1 MKETIHKIFSSVSQ
15 LFYPH
20 VCRGCGTDLIEP
32 YQSLCLHCI
41 AHLPYTHFANQSV
54 NPVEKTFWGRI
65 NVVSAM
71 SLLYFTPQSMV
82 QQLVHQV
89 KYKGQQKLAH
99 HLGEMMGKEILLSNR
114 FGNIDHIIPLPLF
127 RSREKQ
133 RGYNQAA
140 LLARGISEILQVNV
154 LEKSL
159 VRIRSSSTQTHKTR
173 SERWQNVE
181 GLFQLRNGFYPEGKT
196 ILLVDD
202 VVTTGATLDAC
213 GTVINNIPGTQL
225 YIATLAY
232 ALQ

>member
-1 MKETIHKIFSSVSQ
+1 
-15 LFYPH
+15 
-20 VCRGCGTDLIEP
+20 
-32 YQSLCLHCI
+32 
-41 AHLPYTHFANQSV
+41 
-54 NPVEKTFWGRI
+54 
-65 NVVSAM
+65 
-71 SLLYFTPQSMV
+71 
-82 QQLVHQV
+82 
-89 KYKGQQKLAH
+89 
-99 HLGEMMGKEILLSNR
+99 
-114 FGNIDHIIPLPLF
+114 
-127 RSREKQ
+127 
-133 RGYNQAA
+133 
-140 LLARGISEILQVNV
+140 V

-173 SERWQNVE
+173 SERWQNVA